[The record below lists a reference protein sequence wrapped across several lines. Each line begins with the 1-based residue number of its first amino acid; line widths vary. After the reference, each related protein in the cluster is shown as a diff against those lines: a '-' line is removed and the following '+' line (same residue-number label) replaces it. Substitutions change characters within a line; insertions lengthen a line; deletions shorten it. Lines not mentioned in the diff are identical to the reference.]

1 MEELRKK
8 LMEELKNKLGE
19 GYEVSPIDVNKNN
32 GTVLHGISI
41 TLKGYIGGPTA

>member
-19 GYEVSPIDVNKNN
+19 GYEVSPVDV
-32 GTVLHGISI
+32 HRRSYGICR
-41 TLKGYIGGPTA
+41 